1 MKPGET
7 LSSFLG
13 DHEGLAKYNDSYG
26 TKNMNDIRHILAAN
40 TNSTSMW
47 GLGLRNY
54 VHNHDS
60 ARFSLKNKKTHK
72 KIKNN

>member
-7 LSSFLG
+7 LISFLG
-13 DHEGLAKYNDSYG
+13 DHEGLSKYSDSYG

-40 TNSTSMW
+40 TNSTSKW

-54 VHNHDS
+54 VHTNDS
-60 ARFSLKNKKTHK
+60 GRFLLKNQKTEK
-72 KIKNN
+72 KIKNI